1 MGLISFMS
9 VPFLIAGA
17 LCAAGPLIIHLLNRR
32 RHRVVK
38 WGAMDFLRQA
48 MRQNR
53 KILNIRDLI
62 LLVLR
67 TAAVLLFGV
76 ALARPFFASRE
87 QASDVRQPLHAVLIV
102 DNSLSMGYET
112 LEGSLLDQAIRIAR
126 QTLEQLPRGSRIS
139 IIPACGSREVLSPD
153 PFESVEQA
161 LEALARIETADR
173 AATMSRVSEL
183 ASVACQA
190 APELAKRVI
199 LISDQ
204 QKRNWRSVPA
214 STDSSNQPP
223 IQCVSVRPADWENTW
238 VAGVRVQD
246 GLADVET
253 PATIVVE
260 VAHQGAQPRRDL
272 QVTLSAGDTVLG
284 QQIITV
290 EPGATTR
297 EVSFE
302 CILGG
307 IGKSPEPGQAAFLS
321 LTAKISPDRLTA
333 DDQRVLCVPLV
344 AALPVVFVDQHA
356 GDEDVVR
363 GRLGETRHLRK
374 LLAPSGS
381 RGDAP
386 RQLIQIRHVSPD
398 AISRDTLADARLVVV
413 AGLADPGPM
422 TPFLREYVE
431 QGGQLLIA
439 AGGDFDPQIWNRAG
453 WRAGQGILPLPLKAE
468 FIGVTPEESPD
479 RVTPF
484 QLSFPSL
491 ATEAIFQI
499 AGASP
504 ADLATLYAEPY
515 FFRAVAVD
523 ESAETE
529 SELATTDAQRIEAE
543 QNREPDET
551 PQRWLLWGD
560 VNDWKPTGSLRG
572 NTLSANENQPVVL
585 ARYALPG
592 EPAFLVSR
600 RLGRGR
606 VLLCTTAVLS
616 PWNTLPKT
624 NAVVLYDRLM
634 REMIEST
641 LPERNFLPTEELTL
655 PLPEADQHL
664 AVSLFRPGA
673 AVEEPLDVSFV
684 TAQRR
689 GVVVPGLL
697 TRGDYRIVGRRLG
710 PSTATNNDR
719 PMWDVSLAINGDADE
734 SDLAPLGRSE
744 FDTSFATA
752 GFRWVA
758 ASEANELSGAT
769 MSGQGSWWWLA
780 LAVIVLLGMEMLVI
794 VMPLLQWQ
802 SSSAGAASVLPGS
815 PQASAG
821 RNATRSRNT
830 ATEVAGVT

>member
-17 LCAAGPLIIHLLNRR
+17 LCATGPLIIHLLNRR

-38 WGAMDFLRQA
+38 WAAMDFLRQA

-67 TAAVLLFGV
+67 TAAVLLFGI
-76 ALARPFFASRE
+76 ALARPFYASHE
-87 QASDVRQPLHAVLIV
+87 QVSDVRQPLHAVLIV
-102 DNSLSMGYET
+102 DNSLSMSYET
-112 LEGSLLDQAIRIAR
+112 LEGSLLDLAKRIAR
-126 QTLEQLPRGSRIS
+126 QTLDELPRGSRIN
-139 IIPACGSREVLSPD
+139 IIPACGSRELLSPD

-161 LEALARIETADR
+161 LEALARIETVDR
-173 AATMSRVSEL
+173 AATMSRINEL

-199 LISDQ
+199 LLSDQ
-204 QKRNWRSVPA
+204 QKKNWQSVSA
-214 STDSSNQPP
+214 VTETSGQPP
-223 IQCVSVRPADWENTW
+223 IQCVAVRPPDWENTW

-246 GLADVET
+246 GLADIET
-253 PATIVVE
+253 PTTVIVE

-272 QVTLSAGDTVLG
+272 QVSLSAGDTILG
-284 QQIITV
+284 QQLITV
-290 EPGATTR
+290 EPGAATR

-307 IGKSPEPGQAAFLS
+307 IGKAPEPGQAAFLS
-321 LTAKISPDRLTA
+321 LTAKITPDRLTA
-333 DDQRVLCVPLV
+333 DDQRVLSVPLV

-374 LLAPSGS
+374 LLAP
-381 RGDAP
+381 RAERENAP
-386 RQLIQIRHVSPD
+386 RQLIQIRHVSPA

-422 TPFLREYVE
+422 TPFLTEYVE

-439 AGGDFDPQIWNRAG
+439 AGADFDPQLWNRVG
-453 WRAGQGILPLPLKAE
+453 WRAGQGILPLPLKTE

-479 RVTPF
+479 RIAPY

-491 ATEAIFQI
+491 ASEAIFQI

-504 ADLATLYAEPY
+504 TDLAALYTEPY
-515 FFRAVAVD
+515 FFKAVAVD

-529 SELATTDAQRIEAE
+529 AALATAEAQRIEAE
-543 QNREPDET
+543 QNIEPDET

-560 VNDWKPTGSLRG
+560 GNDWRPTSPPQGNSLAASESR
-572 NTLSANENQPVVL
+572 PVVL
-585 ARYALPG
+585 ARFALPG

-606 VLLCTTAVLS
+606 VLLCTTGVLS

-641 LPERNFLPTEELTL
+641 LPKRNFVPTEELTL
-655 PLPEADQHL
+655 PLPETDQHL
-664 AVSLFRPGA
+664 SVSLLRPGA

-684 TAQRR
+684 SAQRR

-697 TRGDYRIVGRRLG
+697 ARGDYRIVGRRLG
-710 PSTATNNDR
+710 PAATTNIDR
-719 PMWDVSLAINGDADE
+719 PTWDVSLAINGDADE
-734 SDLAPLGRSE
+734 SDLTPLGRTE
-744 FDTSFATA
+744 FDKNFATA

-758 ASEANELSGAT
+758 ASEANELSGST
-769 MSGQGSWWWLA
+769 MSGQSSWWWLA
-780 LAVIVLLGMEMLVI
+780 LAVIVLLAIEMLVI
-794 VMPLLQWQ
+794 VMPLPRRPAP
-802 SSSAGAASVLPGS
+802 SSSVAALLSGS
-815 PQASAG
+815 PQAPAG
-821 RNATRSRNT
+821 RNAPRSRQSPS
-830 ATEVAGVT
+830 EVAGVT